1 MSRFVI
7 EAASPGL
14 FARTALANAR
24 TRRSDGAQ
32 EEIIKKL
39 EHAHTL
45 SPTQGVSVISRLPIA
60 TGISTPQTYEPVA
73 ALGNHR
79 RSNVSHS
86 NVCDA
91 FDVLV
96 SSERG
101 QVGRCLTLTS
111 TVQAAQTAL
120 SKVALNTDTLPKRI
134 RKKKQSGT
142 SSYKSR
148 SSTKSFDVVMMAD
161 MASPG
166 DIGLR
171 IGAEIEALSSVGYQ
185 IGLIHL
191 SSPFSLKRIAPQ
203 IRRCVQAG
211 KASPIDPEEQIRSAL
226 LIVHIQHGNFDLS
239 TRLRGI
245 MADRV
250 VIVVDRIPMFD
261 LEPVTNAFNAVGPMS
276 WAPTNRWVRAALEAY
291 SPQLP
296 IEAEDWTAIADET
309 RHFARSE
316 VVDAPITIGH
326 VSGSGATQWPATA
339 DELKQ
344 MLPVDGSANVLLV
357 GRPPRPLLPPKR
369 PQTWRIF
376 EHGEAAIE
384 WAVRQ
389 MDVLVYFPGAEA
401 SEIPDAAIVA
411 AMAAGKLVVL
421 PPRLRAHFGV
431 GPVYC
436 ERINVQTTI
445 SELLADPVRLAE
457 LRNEARESVGQRFS
471 AIRYRDRV
479 TSLMGRRRKA
489 RRRARQDASR
499 RVVFLASNGI
509 GLGHVARLLAIARR
523 AEGRFEPV
531 FATMAQA
538 AHVIERFGYLAEYV
552 PSHMYVGGDQRTWD
566 DWLGFEVERLVDCYG
581 TRLVVY
587 DGNSLPGGL
596 WRAIRA
602 QDCKLAW
609 VRRSMG
615 DRAPLPSVE
624 EARFC
629 ELILEPDE
637 IAAVPRF
644 GEDVARKRRGV
655 TPVGPIRLLDDDE
668 PLTRKDAAAALG
680 LDAGRRAVLIHL
692 GAGSNR
698 DITRIIDEAV
708 RELQRF
714 PDVQIAIAEWANA
727 PAGLSLWP
735 EAVMIKGFPIS
746 QYFNAFDF
754 SIGAA
759 GYNTFHETISLE
771 LPTIFVANAAPDMDD
786 QVGRARFAQDAGAAF
801 ELPEDRLIELPAIC
815 EVLLNEG
822 ARGLL
827 RENCRRIRR
836 DNGAAEAA
844 AAIGRLVEA
853 Q

>member
-1 MSRFVI
+1 MR
-7 EAASPGL
+7 
-14 FARTALANAR
+14 
-24 TRRSDGAQ
+24 D
-32 EEIIKKL
+32 
-39 EHAHTL
+39 
-45 SPTQGVSVISRLPIA
+45 
-60 TGISTPQTYEPVA
+60 
-73 ALGNHR
+73 
-79 RSNVSHS
+79 
-86 NVCDA
+86 
-91 FDVLV
+91 DV
-96 SSERG
+96 
-101 QVGRCLTLTS
+101 
-111 TVQAAQTAL
+111 L
-120 SKVALNTDTLPKRI
+120 SKVALTTDARLKRSG
-134 RKKKQSGT
+134 RKKQPGM
-142 SSYKSR
+142 SSDKSR
-148 SSTKSFDVVMMAD
+148 SPTKNFDVVMMAD
-161 MASPG
+161 MAGPS

-171 IGAEIEALSSVGYQ
+171 IGAEVETLSSGGYQ

-191 SSPFSLKRIAPQ
+191 PSPFSLKRIALQ
-203 IRRCVQAG
+203 IRRCMQAG
-211 KASPIDPEEQIRSAL
+211 KASPVDPDDQIQSAL

-250 VIVVDRIPMFD
+250 VIVVDRIPVFE
-261 LEPVTNAFNAVGPMS
+261 LEPMANAFNAVGPVA
-276 WAPTNRWVRAALEAY
+276 WIPTNPWVRAALEAY
-291 SPQLP
+291 SPRLP
-296 IEAEDWTAIADET
+296 IEAEDWTASVGEAQQLGRPE
-309 RHFARSE
+309 A
-316 VVDAPITIGH
+316 VDALITIGQI
-326 VSGSGATQWPATA
+326 SGSGATQWPATW
-339 DELKQ
+339 DELTQ
-344 MLPVDGSANVLLV
+344 VLPADGSANVLLL

-376 EHGEAAIE
+376 EHGEIAIE
-384 WAVRQ
+384 WALRRI
-389 MDVLVYFPGAEA
+389 DVLVYFPGAEA

-421 PPRLRAHFGV
+421 PPRLRAHFGA
-431 GPVYC
+431 GAAYC

-457 LRNEARESVGQRFS
+457 LRNEARESVGRRFS
-471 AIRYRDRV
+471 ATRYYNRV
-479 TSLMGRRRKA
+479 TSLMGRRKKA
-489 RRRARQDASR
+489 RRQLRQDTSR
-499 RVVFLASNGI
+499 RAIFLASNGI

-538 AHVIERFGYLAEYV
+538 AHIIERFGYLAEYV
-552 PSHMYVGGDQRTWD
+552 PSHMYVGGDLGEWE
-566 DWLGFEVERLVDCYG
+566 DWLGFELERLIDSYG

-587 DGNSLPGGL
+587 DGNNLPAGL

-602 QDCKLAW
+602 HDCKLAW

-624 EARFC
+624 EACFC
-629 ELILEPDE
+629 DLIIEPNE
-637 IAAVPRF
+637 ITAVPRF
-644 GEDVARKRRGV
+644 GDDVARKRRGV
-655 TPVGPIRLLDDDE
+655 MSVGPICLLDENE

-680 LDAGRRAVLIHL
+680 LDADRPAVLIHL

-698 DITRIIDEAV
+698 DITRIIDAAV

-714 PDVQIAIAEWANA
+714 PDVQIAIVEWANA
-727 PAGLSLWP
+727 PTGLALWP

-754 SIGAA
+754 AIGAA

-815 EVLLNEG
+815 EVLLNES

-836 DNGAAEAA
+836 GNGAAEAA
-844 AAIGRLVEA
+844 AAIGRLVDA
-853 Q
+853 P

>member
-1 MSRFVI
+1 MRDR
-7 EAASPGL
+7 ASDTPVSKET
-14 FARTALANAR
+14 ARAGRRR
-24 TRRSDGAQ
+24 TRTS
-32 EEIIKKL
+32 
-39 EHAHTL
+39 
-45 SPTQGVSVISRLPIA
+45 IA
-60 TGISTPQTYEPVA
+60 
-73 ALGNHR
+73 
-79 RSNVSHS
+79 
-86 NVCDA
+86 
-91 FDVLV
+91 
-96 SSERG
+96 
-101 QVGRCLTLTS
+101 
-111 TVQAAQTAL
+111 QAAQTA
-120 SKVALNTDTLPKRI
+120 SSRVALTTDARPKPT
-134 RKKKQSGT
+134 RKKRQSGT
-142 SSYKSR
+142 SGYRSR
-148 SSTKSFDVVMMAD
+148 STIKSFDVVMMAD
-161 MASPG
+161 MAGPG

-185 IGLIHL
+185 IGLVHL
-191 SSPFSLKRIAPQ
+191 PSPFSLRRIGPQ

-211 KASPIDPEEQIRSAL
+211 MASPVDPEEQIRTAL

-239 TRLRGI
+239 TRLRA
-245 MADRV
+245 MAADRV

-261 LEPVTNAFNAVGPMS
+261 LESVANAFNVVGPIS
-276 WAPTNRWVRAALEAY
+276 WSPTNPWVRAALEAFG
-291 SPQLP
+291 PQLP
-296 IEAEDWTAIADET
+296 VEAEDWTVSVGET
-309 RHFARSE
+309 QQLDQPKA
-316 VVDAPITIGH
+316 VDALITIGQIT
-326 VSGSGATQWPATA
+326 GSGATQWPATW
-339 DELKQ
+339 DELTQ
-344 MLPVDGSANVLLV
+344 VLPVDGSANVLLL
-357 GRPPRPLLPPKR
+357 GRPPRPLLPSKR

-436 ERINVQTTI
+436 ERMNVQTTI
-445 SELLADPVRLAE
+445 GELLADPVRLAE

-479 TSLMGRRRKA
+479 TSLMGRRRRA
-489 RRRARQDASR
+489 RRRAHQDASR
-499 RVVFLASNGI
+499 RAIFLASNGI

-538 AHVIERFGYLAEYV
+538 AHIVEQFGYLAEYV
-552 PSHMYVGGDQRTWD
+552 PSHMYVGGDQRVWE
-566 DWLGFEVERLVDCYG
+566 DWLGFEVERLVDRHG

-587 DGNSLPGGL
+587 DGNNLPAGL

-602 QDCKLAW
+602 QGCKLAW
-609 VRRSMG
+609 IRRSMG
-615 DRAPLPSVE
+615 DNAPLPSVE
-624 EARFC
+624 EARLC
-629 ELILEPDE
+629 DLILEPDE
-637 IAAVPRF
+637 IAALPRF
-644 GEDVARKRRGV
+644 GGDMARKRRGV
-655 TPVGPIRLLDDDE
+655 VPVGPISLLDEDE

-680 LDAGRRAVLIHL
+680 LDADKPAVLLHL

-698 DITRIIDEAV
+698 DTTHIIDAAV
-708 RELQRF
+708 RELRRF
-714 PDVQIAIAEWANA
+714 PDVQIAIVEWANA

-735 EAVMIKGFPIS
+735 EAVIIKGFPIS
-746 QYFNAFDF
+746 QYFNGFDF

-759 GYNTFHETISLE
+759 GYNTFHEAISLA

-815 EVLLNEG
+815 EVLLNES

-844 AAIGRLVEA
+844 AAIGRLVDA
-853 Q
+853 P